1 MHRRIRLSAAIGV
14 QNIMTRLHLVADALL
29 LQLIP
34 NNIFFCTMRHFSAGN
49 KRLKFKDANNLLCSE
64 HRQRRLAA
72 ALIGF
77 TVAFSPDFIVQF
89 FAAFFRLCL
98 TPCK

>member
-29 LQLIP
+29 P
-34 NNIFFCTMRHFSAGN
+34 NNIFCTMRHFSAVN

-77 TVAFSPDFIVQF
+77 TVAFSSDFIVQF